1 MISTLSSWILSIAGI
16 ILLASLVELM
26 LPIGAMNKYIKG
38 IFAFIITLVILTPL
52 PKLINQQID
61 ISSFFESENIKID
74 TDYIYQLNLDKIN
87 SLQND
92 IKTEISNNGYKNV
105 EVYISCDIFD
115 NVFQIKFAT
124 IDLTR
129 LVITSN
135 AEHTNIMKIK
145 QQITE
150 IVKKHLNIGEDDIY
164 YEE

>member
-1 MISTLSSWILSIAGI
+1 MISSLSSWILSIAGI
-16 ILLASLVELM
+16 VLISTLVELI

-52 PKLINQQID
+52 PKLLNQKID
-61 ISSFFESENIKID
+61 ISSFFESENIKVD
-74 TDYIYQLNLDKIN
+74 KDYIYQLNLDKIN
-87 SLQND
+87 KLQND
-92 IKTEISNNGYKNV
+92 TKQEISSNGYNNV

-115 NVFQIKFAT
+115 NVFQIKFVT
-124 IDLTR
+124 IDLTK

-135 AEHTNIMKIK
+135 AEHTHILKIK